1 MVSGLFIG
9 DDYCSVFFVYGVNWV
24 FDDCYW
30 GVFKFLIGLKFGF
43 IFG

>member
-1 MVSGLFIG
+1 MVSVLFIVV
-9 DDYCSVFFVYGVNWV
+9 DYCSELFVYGLNWV

-30 GVFKFLIGLKFGF
+30 GVFKFLIGLKFGL